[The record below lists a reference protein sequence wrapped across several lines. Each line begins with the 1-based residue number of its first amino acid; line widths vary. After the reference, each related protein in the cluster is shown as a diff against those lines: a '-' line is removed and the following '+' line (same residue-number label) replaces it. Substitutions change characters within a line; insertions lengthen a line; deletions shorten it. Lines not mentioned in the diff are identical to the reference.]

1 MNLTLIVRTWRNRY
15 QGSEMHSVE
24 IVRDGYCMTKL
35 DPLFTDPVQIA
46 CSLLS
51 NNKLIPARDPEM
63 KWEEYWHSL
72 PNRPY
77 VTHCNV
83 ANKSDL

>member
-24 IVRDGYCMTKL
+24 IVRDGHFVAKL
-35 DPLFTDPVQIA
+35 KPLLTEPVELGVDWLEV
-46 CSLLS
+46 SG
-51 NNKLIPARDPEM
+51 LIPRREAGASFHHHLNQLNP
-63 KWEEYWHSL
+63 
-72 PNRPY
+72 RPY
-77 VTHCNV
+77 ITSVNV